1 MMAGSV
7 ICRVSS
13 SKRAS
18 IPSSLCEN
26 SIEAPGAQAQL
37 SDNQFAALC
46 LFELKCAF
54 KSANRNSGLIV
65 RRRLGS
71 NPLQPKPGRG
81 EGGHQPL
88 PVFCREANE
97 FIAQHRNQRQQGD
110 ASQEFRE
117 ESIEG

>member
-54 KSANRNSGLIV
+54 ESANRDSGLIV
-65 RRRLGS
+65 GGRFGS
-71 NPLQPKPGRG
+71 YPLQPKAGRS
-81 EGGHQPL
+81 EGGHQPF
-88 PVFCREANE
+88 PAFCGEANQ
-97 FIAQHRNQRQQGD
+97 FIAKARNQRQQGY
-110 ASQEFRE
+110 ASQDC
-117 ESIEG
+117 

>member
-26 SIEAPGAQAQL
+26 SIQAPGAQAQL

-46 LFELKCAF
+46 LLELKRAF
-54 KSANRNSGLIV
+54 ESANRDSGLIV
-65 RRRLGS
+65 GGRVGS
-71 NPLQPKPGRG
+71 YPLQPKAGRG
-81 EGGHQPL
+81 EGGHKPL
-88 PVFCREANE
+88 PVLCGEANQ
-97 FIAQHRNQRQQGD
+97 FIAQARNQREQG
-110 ASQEFRE
+110 EP
-117 ESIEG
+117 